1 MKRCETIAL
10 TGATGFVGGAL
21 LARLLADG
29 AAVRALVRR
38 PQPPQPGVTWI
49 EGALDD
55 APALRSLM
63 AGADAAIHVAGVVNA
78 PDAAGFDTGNVA
90 GTVAMVDAARLC
102 GVRRFVHVS
111 SLAAREPDLSLYGR
125 SKARGEALVRSSGL
139 EWTVVRPPAVYGP
152 RDTELLALFR
162 MARRGIMVL
171 PPAGRLSVIHVDDLA
186 RLLALLPEADDSLTA
201 IYEPDD
207 ATPDGWSHVDLGR
220 AIGTAVGHKVT
231 TLVTPKSLLRLG
243 ARVDRLVR
251 GARAKLTLDRASYFA
266 HPDWVA
272 AADRRPPLSLWSP
285 QIATAEGLA
294 ATAEWYRA
302 NGLL

>member
-21 LARLLADG
+21 LDRLLAEG
-29 AAVRALVRR
+29 IAVRSLARR
-38 PQPPQPGVTWI
+38 PQAPRQGVEWI

-63 AGADAAIHVAGVVNA
+63 AGADAVIHVAGVVNA
-78 PDAAGFDTGNVA
+78 PDAAGFEAGNVS
-90 GTVAMVDAARLC
+90 GTLAIVDAARLC

-111 SLAAREPDLSLYGR
+111 SMAAREPDLSLYGR

-162 MARRGIMVL
+162 MARRGLVVL

-207 ATPDGWSHVDLGR
+207 AVSGGWSHVDLGK
-220 AIGTAVGHKVT
+220 AIGAAVGRKVT

-243 ARVDRLVR
+243 ARIDRLVR
-251 GARAKLTLDRASYFA
+251 GSAAKLTLDRASYFA

-272 AADRRPPLSLWSP
+272 SPERRPPPELWSP
-285 QIATAEGLA
+285 QIDTGEGLA
-294 ATAEWYRA
+294 ATAQWYRD